1 MCDNK
6 NLARKRLR
14 TVLITDLI
22 VFAAEVVSAV
32 LFTVFGTESPRL
44 LVLAIILLAAVFFYF
59 FQKIMEPSGQ
69 YFFDHETVSF
79 STMEGYAM
87 KWGLV
92 LINIPFS
99 LIFLIPTVPLLL
111 KISLAF
117 INLIVSSRKDIY
129 RIYRLSKGQC
139 ACKKGKMSSKWITGV
154 DIPHLRRGH
163 VLYYHIVLFEPDE
176 GKAIKV
182 AVDRLTYMRSKSG
195 REAVVIEYEKED
207 IESKE
212 LYVDM
217 IPV

>member
-6 NLARKRLR
+6 QLARKRLR

-32 LFTVFGTESPRL
+32 LFTVFGTDSPRL
-44 LVLAIILLAAVFFYF
+44 FVLAIILFAAVVLYF
-59 FQKIMEPSGQ
+59 ILKIMDTSGQ
-69 YFFDHETVSF
+69 YFFANETVSIN
-79 STMEGYAM
+79 TAEGYAM
-87 KWGLV
+87 RWLFVLV
-92 LINIPFS
+92 NLPFDG
-99 LIFLIPTVPLLL
+99 IFLIHSVPLLL
-111 KISLAF
+111 KITLAF
-117 INLIVSSRKDIY
+117 INLIVSSRKDFY
-129 RIYRLSKGQC
+129 RIYRLSKGHC
-139 ACKKGKMSSKWITGV
+139 MCKKGKMSSKWITGV
-154 DIPHLRRGH
+154 DIPYYRRGH

-195 REAVVIEYEKED
+195 REAVVVEYEKED